1 MGQKINPTGFRLPV
15 TRNWT
20 SRWYASGRDYPSTL
34 QEDLKVRAFLLK
46 KLRNASVARVLI
58 ERPANN
64 ARITIFTA
72 RPGIVIGKQGA
83 DIEALKAEVQKMMG
97 VPVHVNIEEVRR
109 PELDAQLIADGI
121 TQQLEKRVMFRRA
134 MKRAMQNAMRLG
146 ALGIKVQSSGRL
158 NGADIARDECLC
170 RRFAPTSTT
179 PRAKLTRRTVLSASR
194 FGSTRETTS
203 ARKNPLKPR
212 LRAKTAAAAA
222 RIATASPVRAATTAV
237 AAKPPPNCSC
247 PSARSTAR
255 SRSWASRTIDDPSC
269 RRLTGGRGA
278 AAAGTGSK
286 KTNMRTGCLR
296 GVRFRSERR
305 SGGRRGVSENR

>member
-46 KLRNASVARVLI
+46 KLHNASVARVLI
-58 ERPANN
+58 ERPAN
-64 ARITIFTA
+64 
-72 RPGIVIGKQGA
+72 VIGKQGA

-158 NGADIARDECLC
+158 NGADIARDEWY
-170 RRFAPTSTT
+170 
-179 PRAKLTRRTVLSASR
+179 
-194 FGSTRETTS
+194 REG
-203 ARKNPLKPR
+203 RVPLQT
-212 LRAKTAAAAA
+212 LRANIDYATSEAHTTYGVVGVKVWVYKGDNFGAEEPAEAQAPREDRRGRRSDRNGKPGA
-222 RIATASPVRAATTAV
+222 RRNNGRRNDMKQDRAPRKP
-237 AAKPPPNCSC
+237 AAK
-247 PSARSTAR
+247 
-255 SRSWASRTIDDPSC
+255 D
-269 RRLTGGRGA
+269 G
-278 AAAGTGSK
+278 
-286 KTNMRTGCLR
+286 
-296 GVRFRSERR
+296 E
-305 SGGRRGVSENR
+305 

>member
-20 SRWYASGRDYPSTL
+20 SRWYAVGRDFSRTL
-34 QEDLKVRAFLLK
+34 GEDLAVRSFLLK
-46 KLRNASVARVLI
+46 KLRNASVSRILI

-64 ARITIFTA
+64 ARITIFSA

-146 ALGIKVQSSGRL
+146 AQGIKIMSSGRL
-158 NGADIARDECLC
+158 NGADIARCEWY
-170 RRFAPTSTT
+170 
-179 PRAKLTRRTVLSASR
+179 
-194 FGSTRETTS
+194 REG
-203 ARKNPLKPR
+203 RVPLHT
-212 LRAKTAAAAA
+212 LRADIDYALVEAHTKVGVIGVKVWICRGEVYGKKDLAPAFTNSAKEA
-222 RIATASPVRAATTAV
+222 RGGNGAPKKGFR
-237 AAKPPPNCSC
+237 KP
-247 PSARSTAR
+247 
-255 SRSWASRTIDDPSC
+255 
-269 RRLTGGRGA
+269 
-278 AAAGTGSK
+278 
-286 KTNMRTGCLR
+286 KTNR
-296 GVRFRSERR
+296 
-305 SGGRRGVSENR
+305 